1 MLGINEEPAYAGTGS
16 DVGPQTPEFH
26 AVSEPSLKLLDRQ
39 ERLAEDVTGLVVA
52 LKQKL
57 ESYQA
62 LKGLLAADE
71 SERADIYEALEW
83 MRRTIEDLLATVV
96 GIEATNVK

>member
-1 MLGINEEPAYAGTGS
+1 MLGINEEPAYAGTIS
-16 DVGPQTPEFH
+16 DVGPQALEDG

-39 ERLAEDVTGLVVA
+39 ERLAQDVTELVVA

-62 LKGLLAADE
+62 LKGMLAADE
-71 SERADIYEALEW
+71 AERADIDEALEW
-83 MRRTIEDLLATVV
+83 MQRTIEDLLATVV